1 MTQGSRK
8 IRLDAPPQAAWEAL
22 VSTKRHRWYY
32 RLRPEGAFAEGGA
45 IRWLDGAGA
54 LAEESEVIEVT
65 APKRLVLRTR
75 FLFAPAFASL
85 APHTLTWE
93 VARSGKGCRVTMS
106 WEANAIVAGLFE
118 AEADS
123 ILRALRLEH
132 DPAAQ
137 AELARLPAIGAIHV
151 DDVTPDRV
159 SDYQSFFDNDAFRD
173 YPAWQS
179 CYCME
184 THRTQ
189 TDEEWAVRTAKDN
202 RRDMTRG
209 IEDGSV
215 TALLAYVDGKPVG
228 WCNYGETTRLVGVM
242 HRFGL
247 NVAEQQGVGSLACF
261 VIAAP
266 YRKHGVAS
274 ALLDAA
280 LERLRARGVRVVEAY
295 PARSSNSTQ
304 GNYRG
309 PLQMFLRAGFERYR
323 ETERHLI
330 VRKAL

>member
-1 MTQGSRK
+1 VTHGSRK
-8 IRLDAPPQAAWEAL
+8 IHLDTPATAAWDAL
-22 VSTKRHRWYY
+22 VSTKCHRWYY
-32 RLRPEGAFAEGGA
+32 RLTPEGAFAEGHI
-45 IRWLDGAGA
+45 IRWLDSSGT

-65 APKRLVLRTR
+65 APKRLILRTR
-75 FLFAPAFASL
+75 FLFAPAFASE
-85 APHTLTWE
+85 APHMVTWE
-93 VARSGKGCRVTMS
+93 VARSGKGCRVTIS
-106 WEANAIVAGLFE
+106 WDANGIVAGLFE

-123 ILRALRLEH
+123 ILQALRLEH
-132 DPAAQ
+132 DPAAR

-151 DDVTPDRV
+151 EDVTPDRV
-159 SDYQSFFDNDAFRD
+159 RDYQSFFDHDAFRD

-189 TDEEWAVRTAKDN
+189 RDEEWAVRTAKDN
-202 RRDMTRG
+202 RRDMTLG
-209 IEDGSV
+209 IEEGNV

-228 WCNYGETTRLVGVM
+228 WCNYGETTHLNGVM

-274 ALLDAA
+274 VLLEAA
-280 LERLRARGVRVVEAY
+280 LERLRARGVRVAEAY
-295 PARSSNSTQ
+295 PARSSDSAQ

-309 PLQMFLRAGFERYR
+309 PLQMFLRAGFEPYR

>member
-1 MTQGSRK
+1 MKRGSRN
-8 IRLDAPPQAAWEAL
+8 IHIDTPPVTAWDAL
-22 VSTKRHRWYY
+22 LSTRRHGWYY
-32 RLRPEGAFAEGGA
+32 RLIPEGEFEEGHTV
-45 IRWLDGAGA
+45 RWLDAAGA
-54 LAEESEVIEVT
+54 LAEESEVVDVT
-65 APKRLVLRTR
+65 APRRLVLRTR
-75 FLFAPAFASL
+75 FLFAPAFANQP
-85 APHTLTWE
+85 PHTVTWE
-93 VARSGKGCRVTMS
+93 VARSGKGCRVTLG
-106 WEANAIVAGLFE
+106 WDANEIVAGLFE

-123 ILRALRLEH
+123 ILQALRLEH
-132 DPAAQ
+132 DPGAQ

-151 DDVTPDRV
+151 EEVTPDRV
-159 SDYQSFFDNDAFRD
+159 RDYQSFFDNDAFRD
-173 YPAWQS
+173 YPTWQS

-189 TDEEWAVRTAKDN
+189 TDAEWAVRTARDN

-209 IEDGSV
+209 IEEGTV

-228 WCNYGETTRLVGVM
+228 WCNYGETTRLNGVM

-274 ALLDAA
+274 ALLDVA
-280 LERLRARGVRVVEAY
+280 LGRLLARGVRVAEAY
-295 PARSSNSTQ
+295 PARASDSAQ

-309 PLQMFLRAGFERYR
+309 PLQMFLRAGFEPYR

-330 VRKAL
+330 VRKPL

>member
-1 MTQGSRK
+1 MRGSRK
-8 IRLDAPPQAAWEAL
+8 IRLETPARTAWDAL

-32 RLRPEGAFAEGGA
+32 RLTPEGEFAEGHA
-45 IRWLDGAGA
+45 VRWLDGSGSA
-54 LAEESEVIEVT
+54 AEESEVIEVT
-65 APKRLVLRTR
+65 APRRLVLRTR
-75 FLFAPAFASL
+75 FLFAPVFASQP
-85 APHTLTWE
+85 PHALTWQ
-93 VARSGKGCRVTMS
+93 VARSGKGCQVTMS
-106 WEANAIVAGLFE
+106 WDANEIVAGLFE

-137 AELARLPAIGAIHV
+137 AELARLPAIGAVHV
-151 DDVTPDRV
+151 EDVTPDRV
-159 SDYQSFFDNDAFRD
+159 HDYQSFFDNDAFAD

-202 RRDMTRG
+202 RGDMTRG
-209 IEDGSV
+209 IEEGQV

-228 WCNYGETTRLVGVM
+228 WCNYGETTRLNGVM

-247 NVAEQQGVGSLACF
+247 NLAEQRGVGSLACF

-266 YRKHGVAS
+266 YRNHGVAS

-295 PARSSNSTQ
+295 PARGSDSPQ

-309 PLQMFLRAGFERYR
+309 PLQMFLRAGFEPYR